1 MALLIPFLPLAL
13 FASYLS
19 GVGIATAW
27 SSMLPWSPYLGQL
40 LSAALH
46 CGWAI
51 LAGSRRGRFAA
62 ATCVWISVYLCRAGL
77 ISLGQSSTPLLGA
90 IVLEGIPLLLAIQL
104 RPLPSWQDRLA
115 SWRRSRGDIAVQ
127 LRLGQGVLPWVR
139 DCLRQALIGHA
150 ETPLSTDYQRFA
162 ASLADAEY
170 RFRVRLSRAA
180 MPEDLRQS
188 ILENVAAIVARAE
201 STAAARA
208 IELEQQ

>member
-1 MALLIPFLPLAL
+1 
-13 FASYLS
+13 
-19 GVGIATAW
+19 
-27 SSMLPWSPYLGQL
+27 
-40 LSAALH
+40 
-46 CGWAI
+46 
-51 LAGSRRGRFAA
+51 
-62 ATCVWISVYLCRAGL
+62 
-77 ISLGQSSTPLLGA
+77 
-90 IVLEGIPLLLAIQL
+90 
-104 RPLPSWQDRLA
+104 
-115 SWRRSRGDIAVQ
+115 
-127 LRLGQGVLPWVR
+127 VLPWVR

-208 IELEQQ
+208 IELEQQALTVAAVCRDQCERFEDLAEPERRALAGQCEQIFLELTKR